1 MSLNSLAR
9 SARKNGGGGDSGGEE
24 GEAEETEEGWGGG
37 TKERV
42 GEGKEG
48 EGSRFISAVATPL
61 SLAMK
66 SEPATL
72 PLPNPE
78 GPCKGMEEKMVPGP
92 TILMVL
98 ILEFWRVCTS
108 LKF

>member
-24 GEAEETEEGWGGG
+24 GEKQKKQRKDGEGG

-66 SEPATL
+66 SQPATL

-78 GPCKGMEEKMVPGP
+78 GPCKGME
-92 TILMVL
+92 
-98 ILEFWRVCTS
+98 
-108 LKF
+108 

>member
-1 MSLNSLAR
+1 MTVEGR
-9 SARKNGGGGDSGGEE
+9 REKQKKRRKDGE
-24 GEAEETEEGWGGG
+24 GG

-66 SEPATL
+66 SQPATL

-78 GPCKGMEEKMVPGP
+78 GPCKGMK
-92 TILMVL
+92 
-98 ILEFWRVCTS
+98 
-108 LKF
+108 